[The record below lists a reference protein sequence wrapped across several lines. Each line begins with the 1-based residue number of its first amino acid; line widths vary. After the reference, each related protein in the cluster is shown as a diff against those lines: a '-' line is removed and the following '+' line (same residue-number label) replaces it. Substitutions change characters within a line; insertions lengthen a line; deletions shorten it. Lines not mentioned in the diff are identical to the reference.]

1 MRAFPERT
9 CIQEV
14 HRIARE
20 IHEFIIRNA
29 PGIAKSFAECAH
41 ESAHE
46 VHDRRE
52 GLSVEPVGIEAEGGV
67 RLHPRKEHH
76 ERHHG
81 DDKDLCIR
89 QEVGCR
95 EGLVGDGAEWQEAVK
110 QIRIYAVEEAEAGAK
125 AHRDVHILRE
135 LVLHDNVFFLFPKE
149 NEVAHLQCDG

>member
-9 CIQEV
+9 RIEEV

-29 PGIAKSFAECAH
+29 PGIAKAFAESAH

-46 VHDRRE
+46 VHDGRE
-52 GLSVEPVGIEAEGGV
+52 WFSVEPVGVEAECGV
-67 RLHPRKEHH
+67 RFHPREEHH

-81 DDKDLCIR
+81 DDEDFYIR

-95 EGLVGDGAEWQEAVK
+95 EGFIGDGAEWQEAVK
-110 QIRIYAVEEAEAGAK
+110 QIRIYAIEEAEAGAK

-135 LVLHDNVFFLFPKE
+135 LVLHDDVFFFISKE
-149 NEVAHLQCDG
+149 NEVAHLQCNG